1 MTALAR
7 LTFSLVILCV
17 VLEAGSLAVSVARP
31 DLRIWPPPRRDSW
44 QFMVNGILSNT
55 MLFGLVALG
64 LIDWN
69 SFIFPA
75 WTRVVGGILIAFGGA
90 FALWGFLTLGSHA
103 SQGLGGGLIASGP
116 YRYSRNPQYVGTV
129 AVLVGYATLSNSA
142 LALIAA
148 VMASAW
154 FVALPCA
161 EEPWLRDRFG
171 QAFEEYAA
179 RVPRF
184 LSLRRGSAAPAA

>member
-1 MTALAR
+1 MTALAG

-44 QFMVNGILSNT
+44 QFVVNGILSNT

-90 FALWGFLTLGSHA
+90 FALWGFLTLGPHA
-103 SQGLGGGLIASGP
+103 SQGLGGGLVASGP

-129 AVLVGYATLSNSA
+129 VVLAGYATLSNSA

-148 VMASAW
+148 GMASAW

-171 QAFEEYAA
+171 KAFEEYAA

-184 LSLRRGSAAPAA
+184 LSLRRAPMRAA